1 MARIN
6 LLPWR
11 EELRKTKQSE
21 FMVVLGLSLLGSLLL
36 GIVVH
41 FSYARLISFQNSRNA
56 FLDQQI
62 AIMDKRIEAIKE
74 LEKEKQRLL
83 ARITAIE
90 QLQSQRPLNVRL
102 FDELVK
108 GFPEGVSLQKLTQKG
123 TSLTLEGV
131 AESNARVSSLM
142 RNLDASPWLTNPE
155 LGVIQVRESGEG
167 RLSEF
172 TLNLTQVLPP
182 ASVSGQDDVA
192 SRQTVVNSRSGHGI

>member
-21 FMVVLGLSLLGSLLL
+21 FMVIMGLSLLGSLLL

-41 FSYARLISFQNSRNA
+41 FSYARLISFQGSRNA
-56 FLDQQI
+56 FMDQQI
-62 AIMDKRIEAIKE
+62 AIMDEKIEAIKA
-74 LEKEKQRLL
+74 LEQEKARLL

-108 GFPEGVSLQKLTQKG
+108 GFPEGVSLQKLTQEG
-123 TSLTLEGV
+123 TALTLEGV

-155 LGVIQVRESGEG
+155 LDVIQVRESGDG

-172 TLNLTQVLPP
+172 TLRITQVLPP
-182 ASVSGQDDVA
+182 TSVSEEGGVA
-192 SRQTVVNSRSGHGI
+192 SQ